1 MSAATSTPSVAPFD
15 GFAPQRELA
24 DRIARLTHG
33 DGLHATAVEPLVL
46 IRMSE
51 PTQPIASVYE
61 PSLCVVVQG
70 RKQAIL
76 GDEVFVYDP
85 LNYLVVSMTL
95 PVVGQI
101 LTATPAQ
108 PYLCLRI
115 TLDLRVLG
123 ELVLQS
129 PPSTPRPT
137 DRALFLAR
145 TELPLLDALL
155 RLLRLLDS
163 PQEIDVIAPLILRE
177 ISYRALCGDLGYR
190 LRDLVVAD
198 SAGHRVGRAIDLI
211 KSRYADALSVE
222 ELADA
227 AHMSVSALHH
237 RFKAATS
244 LSPLQFQK
252 SLRLHEARRL
262 MLAEGFEAAAAA
274 HRVGYES
281 ASQFSREY
289 RRLFGAPPR
298 REIVALR
305 ALGGAA
311 SD

>member
-1 MSAATSTPSVAPFD
+1 MSEVANLTTFAPFD
-15 GFAPQRELA
+15 GLAPQRELA
-24 DRIARLTHG
+24 ARIARLVPG
-33 DGLHATAVEPLVL
+33 DGVHQSAIEALGLIQASAPSQPCAAVY
-46 IRMSE
+46 
-51 PTQPIASVYE
+51 Q

-70 RKQAIL
+70 SKQARL
-76 GDEVFVYDP
+76 GDEVFVYDA
-85 LNYLVVSMTL
+85 LNYLVVSVTL
-95 PVVGQI
+95 PVIGQI

-115 TLDLRVLG
+115 NLDLRMLG
-123 ELVLQS
+123 ELVLQV
-129 PPSTPRPT
+129 PPAAPRPS

-155 RLLRLLDS
+155 RLVRLLDT
-163 PQEIDVIAPLILRE
+163 PQEIPVIAPLILRE
-177 ISYRALCGDLGYR
+177 ISYRALGGDLGYR

-198 SAGHRVGRAIDLI
+198 GGGQRIGRAIDLL
-211 KSRYADALSVE
+211 KTRYAETLRID

-227 AHMSVSALHH
+227 AHLSVSALHH
-237 RFKAATS
+237 RFKAVTS

-262 MLAEGFEAAAAA
+262 MLSEGLEAAVAA

-305 ALGGAA
+305 TQPLVAA
-311 SD
+311 E

>member
-1 MSAATSTPSVAPFD
+1 MSAIAATPNFAPFD
-15 GFAPQRELA
+15 GLAPQRELA
-24 DRIARLTHG
+24 DRIARLTAV
-33 DGLHATAVEPLVL
+33 DGIHDTAIDALHL

-51 PTQPIASVYE
+51 PTQPCAAVYQ

-70 RKQAIL
+70 SKQVRL
-76 GDEVFVYDP
+76 GDEVYVYDA
-85 LNYLVVSMTL
+85 LNYLVVSVTL
-95 PVVGQI
+95 PVVGQV
-101 LTATPAQ
+101 LTASGAQ
-108 PYLCLRI
+108 PYLCLKI
-115 TLDLRVLG
+115 NLDLRMLS

-129 PPSTPRPT
+129 PPAAPRPT

-155 RLLRLLDS
+155 RLLRLLDT
-163 PQEIDVIAPLILRE
+163 PQEIGVIAPLILRE
-177 ISYRALCGDLGYR
+177 ISFRALGGDLGYR
-190 LRDLVVAD
+190 LRDLVVAE
-198 SAGHRVGRAIDLI
+198 SGGHRVGRAIDLL
-211 KSRYADALSVE
+211 KARYAEALSVE

-262 MLAEGFEAAAAA
+262 MLSEGIEAAVAA

-305 ALGGAA
+305 ATGGAGE
-311 SD
+311 